1 MIVILAYLNQKWCW
15 EDISLS
21 YVRFFAEFLEDLS
34 LVHLGLLAPPTCVG
48 FRYGSR
54 IFNLGV
60 FPGKPLGRILPRR
73 AILSARECRGLTP
86 VFRIFLENH
95 SLRKQSKSNNGLLL
109 ISSVTPSKYAEVQ

>member
-54 IFNLGV
+54 ISNL
-60 FPGKPLGRILPRR
+60 
-73 AILSARECRGLTP
+73 RG
-86 VFRIFLENH
+86 F
-95 SLRKQSKSNNGLLL
+95 SWKALRKNLAPKGNFVGARMSRSN
-109 ISSVTPSKYAEVQ
+109 PSFPDFPRKPFFTQTIQIQ